1 MCWMLFFLLETE
13 IDFFIYPVVK
23 EFNKPE
29 RYIGL
34 VLQIWLQTGP
44 ISGKNQAPKAKANF
58 IEFCCLMLDAV
69 LRLMV
74 GCS

>member
-1 MCWMLFFLLETE
+1 MCWMLFFLLEIE
-13 IDFFIYPVVK
+13 SDFFIYPVVK

-34 VLQIWLQTGP
+34 VLQIRFQTGP
-44 ISGKNQAPKAKANF
+44 VSGENQDPKAQANF